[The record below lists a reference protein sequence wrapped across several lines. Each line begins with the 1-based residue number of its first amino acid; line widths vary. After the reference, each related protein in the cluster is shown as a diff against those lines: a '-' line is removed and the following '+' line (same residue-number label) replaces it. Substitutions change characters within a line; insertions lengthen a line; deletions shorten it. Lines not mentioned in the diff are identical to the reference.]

1 MKLLVE
7 SRGPWVLMNPVITG
21 EVVPHNRPAVIRNSP
36 WVGAQI
42 AQEHMRVLHELPDEA
57 TDADFL
63 LWWRE
68 CDAKRDLAIASY
80 IAAHTKD
87 KDASDG
93 EESSQSEV
101 EGEGEGRAEGGEDS
115 RGPEGVEGASEEGRG
130 RRRRT

>member
-21 EVVPHNRPAVIRNSP
+21 EVVPHNRPAVISNSP

-42 AQEHMRVLHELPDEA
+42 AQEHMRVLHELHDSA
-57 TDADFL
+57 TDAEFL

-68 CDAKRDLAIASY
+68 CDADRDLAIASY
-80 IAAHTKD
+80 IAAHTKH
-87 KDASDG
+87 KDASHG
-93 EESSQSEV
+93 EEVRLESSPEDRV
-101 EGEGEGRAEGGEDS
+101 EGDEDVGSSEGS
-115 RGPEGVEGASEEGRG
+115 PEEGRG